1 MKKTI
6 KLIGLTGTNGSGK
19 GEVAAFFQQRGYAY
33 SSLSDL
39 IRDELEKEGKPTTR
53 NSLIQKG
60 NQMRE
65 RDGADVLARLVLR
78 NIKGNT
84 VVDSIRNP
92 HEVEYLRTHND
103 FILLAIDAP
112 VEIRFERAKK
122 RGREESVSSLQEFI
136 AKEAEE
142 MTNRQTGQQLKNCIQ
157 LADFKIQNDSTLEN
171 LYEKLEKFV

>member
-1 MKKTI
+1 MKKNE

-19 GEVAAFFQQRGYAY
+19 GEVAVFFQQRDYAY
-33 SSLSDL
+33 VSLSDL
-39 IRDELEKEGKPTTR
+39 IRDELKKEEKPITR
-53 NSLIQKG
+53 NNLIQKG

-65 RDGADVLARLVLR
+65 RDGADVLARLALK

-92 HEVEYLRTHND
+92 HEVEYLRRHSD

-122 RGREESVSSLQEFI
+122 RGREESASSLQEFI
-136 AKEAEE
+136 SKEAEE
-142 MTNRQTGQQLKNCIQ
+142 MTSRQTGQQLKNCIQ

-171 LYEKLEKFV
+171 LYKKLEKFV